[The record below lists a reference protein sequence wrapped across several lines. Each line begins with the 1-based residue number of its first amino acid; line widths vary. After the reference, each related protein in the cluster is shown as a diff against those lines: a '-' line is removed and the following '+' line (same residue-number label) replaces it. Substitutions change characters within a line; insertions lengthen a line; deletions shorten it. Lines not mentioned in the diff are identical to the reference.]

1 MVTEGSTILGGV
13 PLILMVLAIEALN
26 ALGWVTFHFIWPF
39 EVRIIL
45 YLFKDLIYLLFEY

>member
-1 MVTEGSTILGGV
+1 MVTKGSTILGGV

-45 YLFKDLIYLLFEY
+45 YLFKDLIYLLLEY